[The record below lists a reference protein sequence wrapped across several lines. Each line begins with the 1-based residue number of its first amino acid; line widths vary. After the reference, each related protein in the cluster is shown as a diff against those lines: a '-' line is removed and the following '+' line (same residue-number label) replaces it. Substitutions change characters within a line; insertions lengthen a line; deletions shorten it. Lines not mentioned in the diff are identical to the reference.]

1 MSKAA
6 SAKDVPAQLK
16 VTARYA
22 GHYGEKHIREGQSF
36 ELASREDFAASWMKP
51 DGWDPKA
58 AAKADQPGEKT
69 NTET

>member
-6 SAKDVPAQLK
+6 SAKDVPAPLR

-36 ELASREDFAASWMKP
+36 ELVAREDFAASWMKP

-58 AAKADQPGEKT
+58 STDVKAS
-69 NTET
+69 TET